1 MEEKSVTYDYSL
13 LYYIEKINVILNEN
27 QEIIN
32 NVDNFIHYYCTS
44 CHKFPFIKFWKDRK
58 NIRLTCSCFNNK
70 KILIEKLFKL
80 NSNDMSLPILLSKTD
95 LNNLN
100 IEDEYMQGT

>member
-44 CHKFPFIKFWKDRK
+44 CHKFPFIKF
-58 NIRLTCSCFNNK
+58 
-70 KILIEKLFKL
+70 
-80 NSNDMSLPILLSKTD
+80 
-95 LNNLN
+95 
-100 IEDEYMQGT
+100 